1 MPTEAKLSLLW
12 AEGVTNP
19 SPSPCADRTAAGH
32 QRPRQPRLLC
42 CGCVSEAAVNSEKSS
57 LQTRTS
63 PEHQSPVQGL
73 DCSFGS
79 PSAHGPGPP
88 RPQAGLWEVVGGLAW
103 GDSGWYRCASRKGA
117 RRHGRPGLGTPHR
130 SHHVFPV
137 CGEGPRH
144 RVYGHSVISVEHF
157 ITASGY
163 GVHGGLPGPP
173 LRLTGEMKHG
183 TPESE
188 AAFRSPLNEVT
199 S

>member
-1 MPTEAKLSLLW
+1 MFEVSLMPTEAKLSLLW

-19 SPSPCADRTAAGH
+19 SPSPCADHRAAGH

-88 RPQAGLWEVVGGLAW
+88 RPQAGLWEVVEGLAW
-103 GDSGWYRCASRKGA
+103 GDSGWYRCASGRVPGDTA
-117 RRHGRPGLGTPHR
+117 GPAWGRPTGATTCSRCVGRGHAIVYTATLSSVLSILLQPAAMGCMGGSPDPHLG
-130 SHHVFPV
+130 
-137 CGEGPRH
+137 
-144 RVYGHSVISVEHF
+144 
-157 ITASGY
+157 
-163 GVHGGLPGPP
+163 
-173 LRLTGEMKHG
+173 
-183 TPESE
+183 
-188 AAFRSPLNEVT
+188 
-199 S
+199 